1 MTDLNKKKKFPK
13 IYFGWWTVIAG
24 GIASMWSAGYYHYGF
39 SALLKPIQSS
49 LNLSRAAVSVPSAI
63 GRLEGG
69 IEAPISGLITDK
81 FGPRTIATI
90 GALFFG
96 LSLMLMYFVNSQWSY
111 YLVWGVLLGTAY
123 NLTSTIPV
131 NAAITNWFVRLR
143 GRALGTK
150 IALAALSGVIT
161 IRIITW
167 LINAYDWRVACVVGG
182 LVMVCIPLPLLWIF
196 LRRYRPEY
204 YGLLP
209 DGAKAEI
216 KAQKEPASDTEQSID
231 RGVRYASTFQEV
243 EYTLRQA
250 LKTSSFW
257 LLVLSHAGHNLA
269 VPVMNVHAIPL
280 LTDKGLDT
288 VSAAGMMAI
297 MVGASIPF
305 RFMGG
310 ILADRV
316 SKGRLRMLL
325 AGAYML
331 QAISFGVF
339 IGYDTVTSLY
349 YWFALYGIG
358 MGTAFA
364 INPLLRARYFG
375 RKAFGS
381 IHGASQ
387 AIMAPFGIIAPI
399 YAGWIH
405 DTYGSYMLAVKVGA
419 IMLAVSVVLT
429 LLIFPPKPP
438 ARVTHIRQIV

>member
-1 MTDLNKKKKFPK
+1 
-13 IYFGWWTVIAG
+13 
-24 GIASMWSAGYYHYGF
+24 MWSAGYYHYGF

-269 VPVMNVHAIPL
+269 VPVMKNRQISPKQRPIHPPAK
-280 LTDKGLDT
+280 T
-288 VSAAGMMAI
+288 
-297 MVGASIPF
+297 
-305 RFMGG
+305 
-310 ILADRV
+310 ADR
-316 SKGRLRMLL
+316 
-325 AGAYML
+325 
-331 QAISFGVF
+331 
-339 IGYDTVTSLY
+339 
-349 YWFALYGIG
+349 
-358 MGTAFA
+358 
-364 INPLLRARYFG
+364 
-375 RKAFGS
+375 
-381 IHGASQ
+381 
-387 AIMAPFGIIAPI
+387 
-399 YAGWIH
+399 
-405 DTYGSYMLAVKVGA
+405 
-419 IMLAVSVVLT
+419 
-429 LLIFPPKPP
+429 PPTP
-438 ARVTHIRQIV
+438 A